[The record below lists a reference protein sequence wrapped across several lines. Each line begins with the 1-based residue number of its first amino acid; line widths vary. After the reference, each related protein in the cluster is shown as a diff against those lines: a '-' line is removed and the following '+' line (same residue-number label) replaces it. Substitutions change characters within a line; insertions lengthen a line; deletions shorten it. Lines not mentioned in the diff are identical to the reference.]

1 MPRQT
6 AVTPD
11 PKGRNLHERQAINQ
25 LQGAVI
31 HSAELME
38 DGALCLVLRTPGS
51 AAFSVAIVAR
61 DPEGN
66 GPGSLHYFMNGT
78 GHGWPVG
85 GR

>member
-11 PKGRNLHERQAINQ
+11 PKGRNLRERQAINQ
-25 LQGAVI
+25 LAGAVI
-31 HSAELME
+31 QSAEIQE
-38 DGALCLVLRTPGS
+38 DGTLCLVLRTPGR
-51 AAFSVAIVAR
+51 AALSVALVAC

-66 GPGSLHYFMNGT
+66 GPGSLHYYMDGKAP
-78 GHGWPVG
+78 GWPVG